1 MLKDISIGK
10 ELSPVV
16 KHITQEEINRYAQA
30 SGDFNPIHVDEDFAA
45 RTPLKGTI
53 AHGMLI
59 LAYISEMMMVD
70 FGEDWFSA
78 GKLAVRFKEP
88 ARPGDIIVV
97 SGRVSDIDNEGDIS
111 HVRCAVECSIK
122 GGDVVIT
129 GSAEV
134 KVKTKG

>member
-1 MLKDISIGK
+1 MLKDISVGK

-16 KHITQEEINRYAQA
+16 KHVTQEEINRYAQA
-30 SGDFNPIHVDEDFAA
+30 SGDFNPIHVDEAFAVQ
-45 RTPLKGTI
+45 TPLKGTI

-59 LAYISEMMMVD
+59 LAYISEMMMD

-78 GKLAVRFKEP
+78 GELAVRFKAP

-97 SGRVSDIDNEGDIS
+97 SGRVSDIDNEKDGS

-122 GGDVVIT
+122 GGDVVIA
-129 GSAEV
+129 GNAEV
-134 KVKTKG
+134 KVKAKG